1 MERPSIPYLLRS
13 FLFLGSTAFG
23 GYTALVSMIKKK
35 LVDEDKVLE
44 EQVIF
49 DGITIASIL
58 PGPLAVNV
66 VTYIGY
72 KLRGWPGALTSFAAI
87 IFPSFVL
94 ITGLAWLYYTFSYIP
109 AVSTFL
115 AGVYPVIAAIILGVA
130 WNFSRK
136 HLKQQWQY
144 IVFAMVLIGMF
155 FFRGYWVL
163 VGCLTAG
170 AVIGA
175 FLGAS
180 ADQVAKD
187 KQALSTRGLVVG
199 LVGTIVI
206 VACLVFLA
214 STENRLL
221 FSAFSQISL
230 TLFGGGYVMIPLIEA
245 LVVEQHGWLSSEE
258 FYNAIAFGQ
267 VTPGPIL
274 ISAAYVGFA
283 HTGVVGAA
291 MATLAIFLPS
301 ALLMVLVGA
310 LYQSIS
316 HIHVVNKAIAGIRPV
331 VIALILFSV
340 FLVMKATPL
349 DVFTFVS
356 LTGSFVLISFLK
368 VSFWVPMLVS
378 GMINVVIGY
387 L

>member
-1 MERPSIPYLLRS
+1 MERPSIPYLVRS

-35 LVDEDKVLE
+35 LVDEDRVLE

-72 KLRGWPGALTSFAAI
+72 KLRGWPGALTSFSAI

-109 AVSTFL
+109 EVSTFL

-130 WNFSRK
+130 WNFAQK
-136 HLKQQWQY
+136 HLKQRWQY
-144 IVFAMVLIGMF
+144 LVFAIVLVVMF

-163 VGCLTAG
+163 VACLAAG
-170 AVIGA
+170 GVVGVFFRTEA
-175 FLGAS
+175 
-180 ADQVAKD
+180 ADDSKTED
-187 KQALSTRGLVVG
+187 KGSHRGLLSGLVVVIIAVVA
-199 LVGTIVI
+199 LVL
-206 VACLVFLA
+206 LV
-214 STENRLL
+214 SPEDKQL
-221 FSAFSQISL
+221 FSAFSRISL

-245 LVVEQHGWLSSEE
+245 LVVDQYGWLSSEE

-283 HTGVVGAA
+283 HTGLVGALVS
-291 MATLAIFLPS
+291 TIAIFLPS
-301 ALLMVLVGA
+301 ALLMVTVGA

-316 HIHVVNKAIAGIRPV
+316 HVRSVDAALSGIRPV
-331 VIALILFSV
+331 VIGLILFSV
-340 FLVMKATPL
+340 ILVMKVTPL
-349 DVFTFVS
+349 NVFTFASLVVS
-356 LTGSFVLISFLK
+356 FYLISFLK
-368 VSFWVPMLVS
+368 VSFWLPMLAS
-378 GMINVVIGY
+378 GLINVALEY
-387 L
+387 F